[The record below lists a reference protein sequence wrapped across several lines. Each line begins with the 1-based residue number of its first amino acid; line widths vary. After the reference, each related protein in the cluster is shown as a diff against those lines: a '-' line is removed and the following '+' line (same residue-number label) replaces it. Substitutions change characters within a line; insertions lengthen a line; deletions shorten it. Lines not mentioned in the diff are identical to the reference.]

1 MDFNQLVKTYHQK
14 VYWQVRR
21 MVLNHEDANDV
32 TQDIFVKVYQ
42 KYDTFK
48 GESKF
53 SSWLYRIAYNETIN
67 FLNKQ
72 SKIKA
77 SSLDEYLEQSVNN
90 LQADVF
96 FDGEE
101 SALLLQKAIQTLPEK
116 QRMVF
121 MYKYFDELKYEEIS
135 EILDLSV
142 GGLKATYHIA
152 MNKIKDYIL
161 QHH

>member
-1 MDFNQLVKTYHQK
+1 MKTYHQK

-21 MVLNHEDANDV
+21 MVLNHDDANDV

-72 SKIKA
+72 SKLQA
-77 SSLDEYLEQSVNN
+77 SSIDDYLEQSVNN

-121 MYKYFDELKYEEIS
+121 MYKYFDDLKYEEIS

-152 MNKIKDYIL
+152 MNKIKDYVL

>member
-53 SSWLYRIAYNETIN
+53 SSWLYRVAYNETIN

-72 SKIKA
+72 SKLQA
-77 SSLDEYLEQSVNN
+77 SSIDDYLEQSVNN

-96 FDGEE
+96 FDGDE

-135 EILDLSV
+135 KILNLSV

-152 MNKIKDYIL
+152 MNKIKDYVL

>member
-21 MVLNHEDANDV
+21 MVLNHDDANDV

-72 SKIKA
+72 SKLQA
-77 SSLDEYLEQSVNN
+77 SSIDDYLEQSVNN

-152 MNKIKDYIL
+152 MNKIKDYVL

>member
-72 SKIKA
+72 SKLQA
-77 SSLDEYLEQSVNN
+77 SSIDDYLEQSVNN

-152 MNKIKDYIL
+152 MNKIKDYVL